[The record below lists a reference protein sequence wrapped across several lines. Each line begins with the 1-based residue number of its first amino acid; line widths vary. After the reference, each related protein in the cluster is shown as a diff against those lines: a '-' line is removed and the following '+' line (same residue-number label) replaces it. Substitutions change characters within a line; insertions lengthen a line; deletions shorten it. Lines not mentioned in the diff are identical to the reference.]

1 MIDHTCQS
9 LADRFATKQAAGLVD
24 IKFYINRDAGADIEQ
39 VYEDAE
45 ALLAA
50 VDDPDRVEAFAFND
64 RRVVS

>member
-1 MIDHTCQS
+1 MIDHNCQS
-9 LADRFATKQAAGLVD
+9 LADRFATKKAAGLVD

-50 VDDPDRVEAFAFND
+50 VDDPARVESFAFND
-64 RRVVS
+64 RRVAA